1 MNRILLAL
9 FACAAPLSAQEF
21 TVEVV
26 PQFVVTVEPTDLPVV
41 RVSQKR
47 WVAMFTASYCGPCQ
61 SWKASEK
68 HKLES
73 RGYFVR
79 EYEMT
84 ESKHRNKYGSRV
96 SRYPTF
102 VVCDW
107 ETGEWLEK
115 PIVGFTSAGSL
126 ITLLE
131 QNKVQLTAMSHSEM
145 VSLHNQL
152 HGGGDWSWTG
162 DLRRHL
168 ETKHRVETVKAGD

>member
-1 MNRILLAL
+1 MNRILIAL
-9 FACAAPLSAQEF
+9 FVYAAPASAQEF
-21 TVEVV
+21 IVEVI
-26 PQFVVTVEPTDLPVV
+26 PQFTVTVEQPV
-41 RVSQKR
+41 RATPKR
-47 WVAMFTASYCGPCQ
+47 WVAMFTTSYCGPCQ

-73 RGYFVR
+73 RGHFVR

-115 PIVGFTSAGSL
+115 PIVGFTPASML

-131 QNKVQLTAMSHSEM
+131 QDTSPSLTAMSHSEM
-145 VSLHNQL
+145 VSLHNDL
-152 HGGGDWSWTG
+152 HGGGSWIWPG
-162 DLRRHL
+162 DLRDHL
-168 ETKHRVETVKAGD
+168 EKYHRVETTTSGN